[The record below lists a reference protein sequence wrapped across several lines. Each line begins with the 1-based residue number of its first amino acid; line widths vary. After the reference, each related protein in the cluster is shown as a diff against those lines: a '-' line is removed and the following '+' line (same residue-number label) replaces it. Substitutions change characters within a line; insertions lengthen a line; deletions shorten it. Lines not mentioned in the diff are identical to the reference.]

1 MQSAAAMTASRQTER
16 TLLPDNPRDKK
27 TKFKQRELTVATNN
41 VRTLNGSG
49 KEHRLLTGCEQF
61 NESILAIQEH
71 RQPSNPILPKNGLKT
86 KSESKF
92 SPQPQKCL
100 TAQQ

>member
-1 MQSAAAMTASRQTER
+1 MQSAAPMTASRQTER

-27 TKFKQRELTVATNN
+27 AKLKQRELTVATYN

-49 KEHRLLTGCEQF
+49 KEHRLLTGCEHF
-61 NESILAIQEH
+61 NVSILVIQELCKL
-71 RQPSNPILPKNGLKT
+71 SNPILPKNGLKT